1 MKLDKLI
8 KGLNIVKF
16 KNYKNTDINN
26 IAYSSLNCTQNSL
39 FIAIEGYSED
49 GHKYIDNAISKGA
62 AVVVHSKEIEY
73 KDNIIYIKVPDCRDA
88 LALIGSNFYENPSE
102 KLNVIAITG
111 TNGKTTFCT
120 MAKCVFDNAGKKT
133 ALSTTVGLFL
143 GDKVMP
149 AKVTTPQSADL
160 QHYLQSA
167 LDYGCE
173 YFFMEASS
181 QGLVQQRVKYTSFD
195 ACVFSNLTHD
205 HLDFHGD
212 MENYYQA
219 KKILFSNKHNY
230 SIINID
236 DEYGRRLSEELKQEA
251 KTKVITFSFDNASN
265 YKIIGFTQKN
275 WSQTFTL
282 SCENYNDTFTLNTA
296 GKHNAYNA
304 VPVIIYALLKEI
316 PSKTIKSALKKYIP
330 ADGRLNIIKY
340 NNIDIIIDFAH
351 TPDGLLNLLN
361 TAKANTINKIIT
373 VFSCNGNRDKEKRP
387 VMGKIAYD
395 NSDVVIITQ
404 GSPRSEDDK
413 AIFEDIKKG
422 IPKNSDVLTIG
433 KRKDAVQ
440 YALSIAEQG
449 DSVVLSGMGHYKYME
464 INKQHI
470 PYSDEQTVREY
481 LSLTEK

>member
-8 KGLNIVKF
+8 KGLSIVKF
-16 KNYKNTDINN
+16 KNYINTDIDN

-39 FIAIEGYSED
+39 FVAIDGYSQD
-49 GHKYIDNAISKGA
+49 GHKYIDSAILNGA
-62 AVVVHSKEIEY
+62 AAVVHSKEIKYE
-73 KDNIIYIKVPDCRDA
+73 DNIIYIKVADARDA
-88 LALIGSNFYENPSE
+88 LARIASNFYENPSE
-102 KLNVIAITG
+102 KLNVTAITG
-111 TNGKTTFCT
+111 TNGKTTFCS
-120 MAKCVFDNAGKKT
+120 MAKCVFDYAHKKN

-143 GDKVMP
+143 ADRVIP
-149 AKVTTPQSADL
+149 SKVTTPQSLDL
-160 QHYLQSA
+160 QYYLKSA
-167 LDYGCE
+167 LDSGCE

-212 MENYYQA
+212 MESYYQA

-230 SIINID
+230 LIINID
-236 DEYGRRLSEELKQEA
+236 DEYGKKLSEELKQEA
-251 KTKVITFSFDNASN
+251 RAKVITFSFDNASD
-265 YKIIGFTQKN
+265 YKISRFVQKD
-275 WSQTFTL
+275 WRQTFTL
-282 SCENYNDTFTLNTA
+282 SGDNYNDTFTLNTA

-304 VPVIIYALLKEI
+304 VPVIIYALLKGI

-340 NNIDIIIDFAH
+340 NDIDIIIDFAH

-361 TAKANTINKIIT
+361 TAKANTINRIIT

-404 GSPRSEDDK
+404 GSPRSEDDN
-413 AIFEDIKKG
+413 AIFEDIRKG

-440 YALSIAEQG
+440 YALSIAKQG

>member
-8 KGLNIVKF
+8 KDLSIVKF
-16 KNYKNTDINN
+16 KNYRNADIDN

-39 FIAIEGYSED
+39 FIAIDGYSED
-49 GHKYIDNAISKGA
+49 GHKYIDNAILNGA
-62 AVVVHSKEIEY
+62 IAVVHSKEIEY
-73 KDNIIYIKVPDCRDA
+73 KNDIIYIKVANSRDA
-88 LALIGSNFYENPSE
+88 LARIASNFYENPSE
-102 KLNVIAITG
+102 KLNVTAITG

-120 MAKCVFDNAGKKT
+120 MAKCVFENAGKKT

-143 GDKVMP
+143 GDRVIP

-160 QHYLQSA
+160 QYYLKSA

-181 QGLVQQRVKYTSFD
+181 QGLVQQRAKYTTFD

-212 MENYYQA
+212 MESYYQA

-236 DEYGRRLSEELKQEA
+236 DQYGTRLSEELKQEA
-251 KTKVITFSFDNASN
+251 RTKVITFSFNNTSD
-265 YKIIGFTQKN
+265 YKISGFTQKN

-282 SCENYNDTFTLNTA
+282 TGDNYTDTFALSTA

-304 VPVIIYALLKEI
+304 VPVIIYALLKGI
-316 PSKTIKSALKKYIP
+316 PSKTIKAALKKYIP

-340 NNIDIIIDFAH
+340 NNFDIIIDFAH

-361 TAKANTINKIIT
+361 TAKANTINRIIT

-404 GSPRSEDDK
+404 GSPRGEDDN
-413 AIFEDIKKG
+413 AIFEDIK
-422 IPKNSDVLTIG
+422 
-433 KRKDAVQ
+433 
-440 YALSIAEQG
+440 
-449 DSVVLSGMGHYKYME
+449 
-464 INKQHI
+464 
-470 PYSDEQTVREY
+470 
-481 LSLTEK
+481 

>member
-8 KGLNIVKF
+8 NSLSIVKF
-16 KNYKNTDINN
+16 KNYKNTEIDN

-39 FIAIEGYSED
+39 FVAIDGYSED
-49 GHKYIDNAISKGA
+49 GHKYIANAICNGA
-62 AVVVHSKEIEY
+62 KVIVHSKEIEY
-73 KDNIIYIKVPDCRDA
+73 KDNIIYIKVTDSRDA
-88 LALIGSNFYENPSE
+88 LALIGSNFYENPSD

-111 TNGKTTFCT
+111 TNGKTTFCS
-120 MAKCVFDNAGKKT
+120 MAKCVFDYAGKKT

-143 GDKVMP
+143 GDRVIP
-149 AKVTTPQSADL
+149 SKVTTPQSADL
-160 QHYLQSA
+160 QYYLKSA

-181 QGLVQQRVKYTSFD
+181 QGLVQQRAKYTHFD

-219 KKILFSNKHNY
+219 KKILFSNKHKY

-236 DEYGRRLSEELKQEA
+236 DEYGLRLSEELKHDGR
-251 KTKVITFSFDNASN
+251 TKVITFSFDNTGDYRISN
-265 YKIIGFTQKN
+265 FSQKN
-275 WSQTFTL
+275 WRQTFTL
-282 SCENYNDTFTLNTA
+282 SAGNYSDTFTLNTA

-304 VPVIIYALLKEI
+304 VPVIIYALLKGI
-316 PSKTIKSALKKYIP
+316 DSKTIKTALKKYIP

-340 NNIDIIIDFAH
+340 NNFDIIIDFAH

-361 TAKANTINKIIT
+361 TAKANTINRIIT

-404 GSPRSEDDK
+404 GSPRGEDDN
-413 AIFEDIKKG
+413 AIFKDIKKG
-422 IPKNSDVLTIG
+422 IPNNADILTIG

-440 YALSIAEQG
+440 YALSIAKQG

>member
-1 MKLDKLI
+1 
-8 KGLNIVKF
+8 
-16 KNYKNTDINN
+16 
-26 IAYSSLNCTQNSL
+26 
-39 FIAIEGYSED
+39 
-49 GHKYIDNAISKGA
+49 
-62 AVVVHSKEIEY
+62 
-73 KDNIIYIKVPDCRDA
+73 
-88 LALIGSNFYENPSE
+88 
-102 KLNVIAITG
+102 
-111 TNGKTTFCT
+111 
-120 MAKCVFDNAGKKT
+120 MAKCVFDHAGKKT

-143 GDKVMP
+143 GENVIP
-149 AKVTTPQSADL
+149 SKVTTPQSADL
-160 QHYLQSA
+160 QYYLKSA

-181 QGLVQQRVKYTSFD
+181 QGLVQQRAKYTSLD
-195 ACVFSNLTHD
+195 AAVFSNLTHD
-205 HLDFHGD
+205 HLDFHKD

-219 KKILFSNKHNY
+219 KKILFSNKHKY

-236 DEYGRRLSEELKQEA
+236 DKYGQRLSEELKREGR
-251 KTKVITFSFDNASN
+251 TKVITFSFNNSSD
-265 YKIIGFTQKN
+265 YKISNISQKN
-275 WSQTFTL
+275 WRQTFTL
-282 SCENYNDTFTLNTA
+282 SDDNYSDTFTLNTA

-304 VPVIIYALLKEI
+304 VPVIIYALLKGI
-316 PSKTIKSALKKYIP
+316 PSKIIKAALKKYIP

-340 NNIDIIIDFAH
+340 NNFDIIIDFAH

-387 VMGKIAYD
+387 IMGKIAYD

-404 GSPRSEDDK
+404 GSPRGEDDN

-422 IPKNSDVLTIG
+422 IPYNADVLTIG
-433 KRKDAVQ
+433 KRKDAVE
-440 YALSIAEQG
+440 YALSIAKQG
-449 DSVVLSGMGHYKYME
+449 DSVVLSGMGHYKYIE